1 MEHTIIGLDPGT
13 FRTGFGVL
21 LIKEKKHQLVDYG
34 VISSSDPQLE
44 KRIQEIGAGLK
55 QLYSQYLGVHTAI
68 EKVFF
73 GKNPDTA
80 FKLGQIFGMCVYQ
93 AGCFNSPVY
102 SYATRFIK
110 QSVTGSGRADKKA
123 VKTFITNI
131 FAAQD
136 KKIQTDAADA
146 IAVALCHAYQKQ
158 NPVLSFKERKSK
170 NHSILSRNY
179 EQNIKTG
186 LY

>member
-1 MEHTIIGLDPGT
+1 MEHMIIGLDPGT

-34 VISSSDPQLE
+34 VISSSDKQLE

-55 QLYSQYLGVHTAI
+55 RLYCQYPGVQTAI

-73 GKNPDTA
+73 GKNPDSA
-80 FKLGQIFGMCVYQ
+80 FKLGQVFGMCVYQ

-123 VKTFITNI
+123 VNTFITNI
-131 FAAQD
+131 FASKD

-158 NPVLSFKERKSK
+158 NPVLSLKEQKTK
-170 NHSILSRNY
+170 KHSILNRNHA
-179 EQNIKTG
+179 QNIKTG
-186 LY
+186 VY